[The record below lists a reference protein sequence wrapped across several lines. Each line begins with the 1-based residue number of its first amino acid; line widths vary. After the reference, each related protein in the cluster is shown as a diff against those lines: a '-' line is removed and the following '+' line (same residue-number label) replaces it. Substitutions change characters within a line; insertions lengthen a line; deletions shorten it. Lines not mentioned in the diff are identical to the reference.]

1 MKKIIFLF
9 LFVNQLSFTQETV
22 KVDLSNPNA
31 TIQTHLYFLQNN
43 TYQPEKSAKTIYGL
57 PKNQAIEKVIK
68 LKKILDGKGLYIDLN
83 KISNN
88 PNYSDSIGY
97 KNVYKYVIFP
107 LRMPQISVE
116 KINGKWYYSQ
126 ETVAQIDELYNQVFP
141 WYVHKL
147 QKIIPVSGH
156 KRIFGIEL
164 WQIVGILFL
173 MIFTIVII
181 IIVKKIIYSVLEI
194 IQRKITHKTSD
205 FDEKL
210 ALKRLA
216 HPISLFVGIKIIDIA
231 FPSLQFPIDIN
242 TWVFLSINI
251 AETIFLIFILLK
263 LVKVVMGIYAD
274 YTQKTDSK
282 LDDQLV
288 PILNNFLKGIVFVF
302 GFFKILRLFGVDATT
317 LLAGATIGGLAFALA
332 SQDTVKNLIGTIM
345 IFIDKPFHIGDW
357 IVTSE
362 LEGTVEKVG
371 FRSTRVRAADTS
383 IFQIPNSKLSEIVI
397 NNRGLLL
404 FRRYKTELGLRYD
417 TPPELIEA
425 FVEGARKLILAH
437 PKTNSEM
444 YNVEFTGFGDS
455 ALLIMVNVYFESL
468 VWADEQSSK
477 HKLHIAL
484 LELAKGLGVDFAFPS
499 TTVTIENFP
508 EKKGLNPKYDTNKEH
523 VDAAIASA
531 LTKFEKEYPSEK
543 NEVNQ

>member
-274 YTQKTDSK
+274 FTQKTDSK

>member
-9 LFVNQLSFTQETV
+9 LFVNQLSFAQETV

>member
-1 MKKIIFLF
+1 MKKIIFLL

-43 TYQPEKSAKTIYGL
+43 TYQPEKSAKTIHGL

-164 WQIVGILFL
+164 WQIAGILFL

-181 IIVKKIIYSVLEI
+181 IIVKKIIYSVLET

-205 FDEKL
+205 FEEKL

-508 EKKGLNPKYDTNKEH
+508 EKKGLNPKYYTNKEH

>member
-523 VDAAIASA
+523 VDAAIASV

>member
-362 LEGTVEKVG
+362 LEGIVEKVG

>member
-1 MKKIIFLF
+1 MKKIIFLL

-57 PKNQAIEKVIK
+57 PKKQAIEKAIK
-68 LKKILDGKGLYIDLN
+68 LKKILDGKGLFIDLN
-83 KISNN
+83 KVPNN

-97 KNVYKYVIFP
+97 INVYKYVIFP

-126 ETVAQIDELYNQVFP
+126 ETVAQIDAIYNQVFP

-147 QKIIPVSGH
+147 QKLIPVSGY

-164 WQIVGILFL
+164 WQIAGILFL
-173 MIFTIVII
+173 MIFTVVMV
-181 IIVKKIIYSVLEI
+181 IIVKKIIYWVLETL
-194 IQRKITHKTSD
+194 QRKITHKASD
-205 FDEKL
+205 FEEKL

-216 HPISLFVGIKIIDIA
+216 HPISLFVGINIIDIA
-231 FPSLQFPIDIN
+231 FPSLQFAIDIN

-251 AETIFLIFILLK
+251 AETVFLIYILLK

-357 IVTSE
+357 ILTSE

-397 NNRGLLL
+397 NNKGMLL
-404 FRRYKTELGLRYD
+404 FRRYRTELGLRYD

-425 FVEGARKLILAH
+425 FVKGVRELILAH
-437 PKTNSEM
+437 PDSRKDA
-444 YNVEFTGFGDS
+444 YNVEFIGFGDS
-455 ALLIMVNVYFESL
+455 ALLIMVNVYFRSL
-468 VWADEQSSK
+468 DWNFEQSSK
-477 HKLHIAL
+477 HKLHLAIVK
-484 LELAKGLGVDFAFPS
+484 LAKELGVEFAFPS

-508 EKKGLNPKYDTNKEH
+508 EKNGLNPKYDTNQERI
-523 VDAAIASA
+523 AAAVSSVVNGFIEENP
-531 LTKFEKEYPSEK
+531 TEKSESDI
-543 NEVNQ
+543 

>member
-43 TYQPEKSAKTIYGL
+43 TYQPENSAKTIYGL

-251 AETIFLIFILLK
+251 AETILLIFILLK

>member
-88 PNYSDSIGY
+88 PNYSESIGY

>member
-1 MKKIIFLF
+1 MKKIIFLL

-57 PKNQAIEKVIK
+57 PKKQAIEKAIK
-68 LKKILDGKGLYIDLN
+68 LKKILDGKGLFIDLN
-83 KISNN
+83 KVPNN

-97 KNVYKYVIFP
+97 INVYKYVIFP

-126 ETVAQIDELYNQVFP
+126 ETVAQIDAIYNQVFP

-147 QKIIPVSGH
+147 QKLIPVSGY

-164 WQIVGILFL
+164 WQIAGILFL
-173 MIFTIVII
+173 MIFTVVMV
-181 IIVKKIIYSVLEI
+181 IIVKKIIYWVLETL
-194 IQRKITHKTSD
+194 QRKITHKASD
-205 FDEKL
+205 FEEKL

-216 HPISLFVGIKIIDIA
+216 HPISLFVGINIIDIA
-231 FPSLQFPIDIN
+231 FPSLQFAIDIN

-251 AETIFLIFILLK
+251 AETVFLIYILLK

-302 GFFKILRLFGVDATT
+302 GFFKILSLFGVDATT

-357 IVTSE
+357 ILTSE

-397 NNRGLLL
+397 NNKGLLL
-404 FRRYKTELGLRYD
+404 FRRYRTELGLRYD

-425 FVEGARKLILAH
+425 FVKGVRELILAY
-437 PKTNSEM
+437 PDSRKDA
-444 YNVEFTGFGDS
+444 YNVEFIGFGDS
-455 ALLIMVNVYFESL
+455 ALLIMVNVYFRSL
-468 VWADEQSSK
+468 DWNFEQSSK
-477 HKLHIAL
+477 HKLHLGIVK
-484 LELAKGLGVDFAFPS
+484 LAKELGVEFAFPS

-508 EKKGLNPKYDTNKEH
+508 EKNGLNPKYDTNQERI
-523 VDAAIASA
+523 AAAVSSVVNGFIEENP
-531 LTKFEKEYPSEK
+531 TEKSESDI
-543 NEVNQ
+543 

>member
-1 MKKIIFLF
+1 MKKIIFLL
-9 LFVNQLSFTQETV
+9 LFVNQLSFTQETI

-57 PKNQAIEKVIK
+57 PKKQAIEKAIK
-68 LKKILDGKGLYIDLN
+68 LKKILDGKGLFIDLN
-83 KISNN
+83 KVPNN

-97 KNVYKYVIFP
+97 INVYKYVIFP
-107 LRMPQISVE
+107 LRMPEISVE

-126 ETVAQIDELYNQVFP
+126 ETVAQIDAIYNQVFP

-147 QKIIPVSGH
+147 QKLIPVSGY

-164 WQIVGILFL
+164 WQIAGILFL
-173 MIFTIVII
+173 MIFTVVMV
-181 IIVKKIIYSVLEI
+181 IIVKKIIYWVLETL
-194 IQRKITHKTSD
+194 QRKITHKASD
-205 FDEKL
+205 FEEKL

-216 HPISLFVGIKIIDIA
+216 HPISLFVGINIIDIA
-231 FPSLQFPIDIN
+231 FPSLQFAININ

-251 AETIFLIFILLK
+251 AETVFLIYILLK

-437 PKTNSEM
+437 PKTNSEI

-484 LELAKGLGVDFAFPS
+484 LQLAKELGVDFAFPS

-508 EKKGLNPKYDTNKEH
+508 EKKGINPKYDTNKER
-523 VDAAIASA
+523 VDAVIASVV
-531 LTKFEKEYPSEK
+531 TKFGQEYPSEK
-543 NEVNQ
+543 NDVNQ